1 MKALINQKSE
11 LNSRRHP
18 TNFVRWQSF
27 AESLFVRHLLLT
39 LSCLVTPLLVKG
51 DLFQE
56 FTITRAVIAYESFP
70 AVSDYFEISGELL
83 PGVESE
89 GIDPFNEDLRV
100 AVGTSVIEIQAG
112 SFTEG
117 DFGLIKFNGE
127 VNGAEVGLKIGERDD
142 GSFEFNVVADGVDL
156 TETLNPLS
164 IEFRIGNDEGEAVI
178 RLDNELRYVL
188 SDDDHDDFDGHY
200 DFDEDGDEHEE
211 FDEDIDDEE
220 EFNDDID
227 DDEMDGDDDVDGD
240 HDGDDDVEV
249 NEDEGLSEAAFTLT
263 NIEIY
268 FESFPTINDAFAV
281 RGEIPVDPASDGID
295 PVNQG
300 VRLAVG
306 TSVIEIPAGSFTE
319 VEPGFFEFKGVINGA
334 EVNFAIIET
343 DDAILV
349 FEVVAEGVDLS
360 ETANP
365 VAFNLIIG
373 DNENS
378 ALIGLNGELVFEDS
392 DSDEIPDD
400 EYGDNDNDKDVHDD
414 EETDTDED
422 GLVDAEDEDDDN
434 DGIADSEDDDDDG
447 IVDSDDPDSS
457 ENVLSN
463 GNGSQVG
470 SNIKHPNGNVFDQV
484 LLTGLSVEVTADP
497 VQISRVSFIDE
508 DDDIVQVEFFGA
520 GKLTISI
527 DPSSFELPSIPKK
540 YNQEIRYV
548 NGRASVKV
556 DGADASTFLSIF
568 TVGKI
573 NAINQGLFPEGE
585 TYDAIADIA
594 LLEITNSTGFGG
606 ILCANTRFS
615 ASSGDVGLKAPGI
628 PVSVRVLIGD
638 INASGDAVPYLLFG
652 EGSFTVEAPNPG
664 LRITGGDLLQSNS
677 ASIVIAQGESTNPGF
692 EMLTS
697 QNNVKSDG
705 ELQPTQS
712 INAIFVNEDDAEVT
726 VLTEEVTIE

>member
-89 GIDPFNEDLRV
+89 GIDPFNEDFRV

-127 VNGAEVGLKIGERDD
+127 VNGAEVELKIGERDD

-164 IEFRIGNDEGEAVI
+164 IEFRIGNDEGGAVI
-178 RLDNELRYVL
+178 RLNNELRYVL
-188 SDDDHDDFDGHY
+188 SDDDHDNIDGHD

-227 DDEMDGDDDVDGD
+227 GD
-240 HDGDDDVEV
+240 HEGDDDVEV
-249 NEDEGLSEAAFTLT
+249 NEDEGDGLSEAAFTLT

-281 RGEIPVDPASDGID
+281 RGEIPVDLASDGID

-349 FEVVAEGVDLS
+349 FEVAAEGVDLS

-365 VAFNLIIG
+365 VAFNLNIG

-414 EETDTDED
+414 EETDT
-422 GLVDAEDEDDDN
+422 AE
-434 DGIADSEDDDDDG
+434 DG

-497 VQISRVSFIDE
+497 EQISRVSFIDE
-508 DDDIVQVEFFGA
+508 AIV
-520 GKLTISI
+520 S
-527 DPSSFELPSIPKK
+527 
-540 YNQEIRYV
+540 
-548 NGRASVKV
+548 
-556 DGADASTFLSIF
+556 
-568 TVGKI
+568 
-573 NAINQGLFPEGE
+573 
-585 TYDAIADIA
+585 
-594 LLEITNSTGFGG
+594 
-606 ILCANTRFS
+606 
-615 ASSGDVGLKAPGI
+615 
-628 PVSVRVLIGD
+628 
-638 INASGDAVPYLLFG
+638 
-652 EGSFTVEAPNPG
+652 
-664 LRITGGDLLQSNS
+664 
-677 ASIVIAQGESTNPGF
+677 
-692 EMLTS
+692 
-697 QNNVKSDG
+697 
-705 ELQPTQS
+705 
-712 INAIFVNEDDAEVT
+712 
-726 VLTEEVTIE
+726 

>member
-1 MKALINQKSE
+1 MKFQRGHSQI
-11 LNSRRHP
+11 
-18 TNFVRWQSF
+18 F
-27 AESLFVRHLLLT
+27 
-39 LSCLVTPLLVKG
+39 SC
-51 DLFQE
+51 
-56 FTITRAVIAYESFP
+56 
-70 AVSDYFEISGELL
+70 
-83 PGVESE
+83 
-89 GIDPFNEDLRV
+89 
-100 AVGTSVIEIQAG
+100 
-112 SFTEG
+112 G

-127 VNGAEVGLKIGERDD
+127 VNGAEVELKIGERDD
-142 GSFEFNVVADGVDL
+142 GSFEFNVVADSVDL

-164 IEFRIGNDEGEAVI
+164 IEFRIGNDEGGAVI
-178 RLDNELRYVL
+178 RLNNELRYVL
-188 SDDDHDDFDGHY
+188 SDDDHDDIDGHD

-227 DDEMDGDDDVDGD
+227 GD
-240 HDGDDDVEV
+240 HEGDDDVEV
-249 NEDEGLSEAAFTLT
+249 NEDDGLSEAAFTLT

-281 RGEIPVDPASDGID
+281 RGEIPVDLASDGID

-319 VEPGFFEFKGVINGA
+319 VEPGFFEFKGVIKGA

-343 DDAILV
+343 DDGLLV

-378 ALIGLNGELVFEDS
+378 ALIRLNGELVFENS

-400 EYGDNDNDKDVHDD
+400 EFGDDENDKDVHGD
-414 EETDTDED
+414 EGTDSDED
-422 GLVDAEDEDDDN
+422 GHVDAEDDDK
-434 DGIADSEDDDDDG
+434 DGIPNCEDDDDDGNGIIDIREKDTDEDG

-457 ENVLSN
+457 ENVLLQ
-463 GNGSQVG
+463 GDGSQVG
-470 SNIKHPNGNVFDQV
+470 SNIEHPNGNVFDQV

-497 VQISRVSFIDE
+497 LQISRVSFIDE
-508 DDDIVQVEFFGA
+508 DDDIVQVEFYGA
-520 GKLTISI
+520 GTLTISI
-527 DPSSFELPSIPKK
+527 DSSSFELPSIPKK
-540 YNQEIRYV
+540 YNQEISYV

-652 EGSFTVEAPNPG
+652 EGSFIVEAPNPG
-664 LRITGGDLLQSNS
+664 LRITGGDLLQSNG
-677 ASIVIAQGESTNPGF
+677 ASIVVAQGESTNSGF